1 MEGKNVI
8 LIFDIGKTNKKVL
21 LFDELYQVVY
31 EKSVSLP
38 EITDEDGDPCESL
51 SALQKF
57 VKESVEEVF
66 HLAQFTI
73 KAINFSAYGASFV
86 YINTSGKTVTHL
98 YNYLKPFPTAL
109 QKRFYRYYGDEEIFS
124 LETASP
130 VLGSL
135 NSGLQLYRLKYEQ
148 PRIFENCWQALH
160 LPQFL
165 SFLIAENVCS
175 EITSI
180 GCHTGMWNFGKDDY
194 HAWVYEEGVAE
205 KLPSLVTA
213 NTTYPITINHQSVL
227 VGTGLHDSSA
237 ALVPYLEQFKE
248 PFLLLSTGTWCISL
262 NPFNVQPLTIE
273 ELRNDC
279 LCYISYEGKPVKAA
293 RLFAGYEH
301 EIQVKRLAQHFEKS
315 SDFYQ
320 KITLNDKL
328 LPKEGIE
335 KYYESFSDLDL
346 ASFPDYETA
355 YHCLLHFIVFAQA
368 KSTRLV
374 LNDSNVKRIFVE
386 GGFSK
391 NNLFMNLLSKQFP
404 EYEIF
409 AASMPQA
416 SAMGAALVIHSSWN
430 DNPIPETLV
439 HLDTIATINSQV
451 SSQ

>member
-1 MEGKNVI
+1 MERQPAI

-21 LFDELYQVVY
+21 LFNELYQVVY
-31 EKSVSLP
+31 EKSVTLP

-51 SALQKF
+51 TALQKF

-66 HLAQFTI
+66 QLTQFLI
-73 KAINFSAYGASFV
+73 KAINFTAYGASFV

-98 YNYLKPFPTAL
+98 YNYLKPYPSSL
-109 QKRFYRYYGDEEIFS
+109 QKRFYRHYGDEEIFS

-148 PRIFENCWQALH
+148 PKIFENCWQALH

-213 NTTYPITINHQSVL
+213 NTTYPITIQQQSVL

-262 NPFNVQPLTIE
+262 NPFNDQPLTIE

-279 LCYISYEGKPVKAA
+279 LCYLSYEGKPVKAA

-301 EIQVKRLAQHFEKS
+301 EVQVKRLAQHF
-315 SDFYQ
+315 
-320 KITLNDKL
+320 DKPADYYKNILLTESL
-328 LPKEGIE
+328 LPKQGIE
-335 KYYESFSDLDL
+335 KYYDNFSDLDI

-355 YHCLLHFIVFAQA
+355 YHCLMHFIVYAQA
-368 KSTRLV
+368 KSTKLV
-374 LNDSNVKRIFVE
+374 LEDTDVKRIFVE

-391 NNLFMNLLSKQFP
+391 NHLYMNLLARHFAGL
-404 EYEIF
+404 EIF

-430 DNPIPETLV
+430 DKPIPETVV
-439 HLDTIATINSQV
+439 HLDTLQTINSQV

>member
-1 MEGKNVI
+1 MESKNVI

-21 LFDELYQVVY
+21 LFDESYQVVY
-31 EKSVSLP
+31 ERSETLL

-57 VKESVEEVF
+57 VKEAVEEVF
-66 HLAQFTI
+66 HFAQFTV

-98 YNYLKPFPTAL
+98 YNYLKPYPGAL

-148 PRIFENCWQALH
+148 PRIFDNCWQALH

-213 NTTYPITINHQSVL
+213 NTTYPVTLNQKSVL

-237 ALVPYLEQFKE
+237 ALVPYLEQFKD

-262 NPFNVQPLTIE
+262 NPFNDQPLTIE

-301 EIQVKRLAQHFEKS
+301 EVQVKRLSQHFNTPI
-315 SDFYQ
+315 DYYHTIVF
-320 KITLNDKL
+320 NAAL

-335 KYYESFSDLDL
+335 KYYGSFSDLEL
-346 ASFPDYETA
+346 SSFTDYEAA
-355 YHCLLHFIVFAQA
+355 YHCLLHFIICAQV
-368 KSTRLV
+368 KSTNLV
-374 LNDSNVKRIFVE
+374 LNGTGVKRIFVE

-391 NNLFMNLLSKQFP
+391 NTIFMSLLKRYYA
-404 EYEIF
+404 ELEIY

-430 DNPIPETLV
+430 EQPVPEKIV
-439 HLDTIATINSQV
+439 HLDIIDTIT
-451 SSQ
+451 SSN